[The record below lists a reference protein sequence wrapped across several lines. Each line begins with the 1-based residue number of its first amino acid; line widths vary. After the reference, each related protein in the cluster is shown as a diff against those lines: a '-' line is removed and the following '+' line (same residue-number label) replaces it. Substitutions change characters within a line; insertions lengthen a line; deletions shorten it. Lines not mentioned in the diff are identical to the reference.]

1 MNDPRATIDRLTAAT
16 NAHDVDG
23 IVACFADDYEL
34 TSPNHPSR
42 SFRGT
47 AQVRRNWEGFFA
59 GVPDLSTRVVRS
71 ACDGETIFTEW
82 EMTGTRRDG
91 VKHHLTG
98 VFVFGVREEK
108 IRWGRMFLEPVDA

>member
-1 MNDPRATIDRLTAAT
+1 LNIIERLEAAT

-23 IVACFADDYEL
+23 MVACFADDYEL
-34 TSPNHPSR
+34 TSPIHPSR

-59 GVPDLSTRVVRS
+59 TVPDMVVRIVAS
-71 ACDGETIFTEW
+71 ATAGEAIWTEW

-91 VKHHLTG
+91 TKHQIVG
-98 VFVFGVREEK
+98 VFVFGVRENI
-108 IRWGRMFLEPVDA
+108 IRWGRVFLEPVDS